1 MVFGVPFYHYISHTY
16 AILLGKKTAFLPQ
29 SFYLKVIVRIS
40 RAYSSSRYLFTRLVL
55 WYLLPRL
62 FRLKLIRQL
71 INIILQ

>member
-40 RAYSSSRYLFTRLVL
+40 RAYSSSRYLFYKACALVSASKAF
-55 WYLLPRL
+55 P
-62 FRLKLIRQL
+62 LKV
-71 INIILQ
+71 NTTAN